1 MVFDEKSMLHEKSKI
16 EYKAQSGAPN
26 SLADTQEKEVELSE
40 NPKRPDGS
48 EDNSSDSDGDERR
61 LLKSQPRPLR
71 LSCLQ
76 QGITGKMSMSPSH

>member
-1 MVFDEKSMLHEKSKI
+1 MLQEKSEM

-26 SLADTQEKEVELSE
+26 SLVDTQEKEIELSE

-48 EDNSSDSDGDERR
+48 EDNSSDSDGDEQR

-71 LSCLQ
+71 RSCLQ
-76 QGITGKMSMSPSH
+76 QDMTGKMSMSPSH